1 MKAVRIDA
9 TGGPEV
15 LRVVDLPVPAPG
27 PHEVLVR
34 NHAIGVGKPDMLV
47 RTGRYA
53 WMPKLPAI
61 IGIESAGIVE
71 SVGASVQGIVP
82 GDAVYVNAR
91 DLPERSGG
99 YAQYRTAPA
108 DAVHRLPAGC
118 DLLRAAALGNY
129 QVAECLLRMAGSFP
143 PARSVAVFGAA
154 GGVGSA
160 ALQLAALRGW
170 EVLAV
175 AGSADKC
182 AFATAQ
188 GASHAIDSSRED
200 PVEAI
205 RQRTRGRG
213 VDLLLDIASGDSLPP
228 LFTALAPLGVVVSF
242 GFLEGEPSTATVP
255 AMRKRFGSSPGW
267 RLFSMHALDTQA
279 GLRAEVT
286 ASVIAAFASGGIRP
300 VIHACYPLEQ
310 ARAAHEAFEGRGL
323 QGKIV
328 LRA

>member
-1 MKAVRIDA
+1 MRAVRIEA

-15 LRVVDLPVPAPG
+15 LQVVELPVPEPG

-34 NHAIGVGKPDMLV
+34 NHAVGVGKPDVLV

-53 WMPKLPAI
+53 WMPKLPAV

-71 SVGASVQGIVP
+71 RVGSAVRGMAA

-108 DAVHRLPAGC
+108 EAAHRLPPGC

-129 QVAECLLRMAGSFP
+129 QVAECLLRMAGGFP
-143 PARSVAVFGAA
+143 LPRSVAVFGAA

-160 ALQLAALRGW
+160 ALQLAVVRGW
-170 EVLAV
+170 QAFAV
-175 AGSADKC
+175 VSSPDKC

-188 GASHAIDSSRED
+188 GADHAIDSSRED

-205 RQRTRGRG
+205 RERTGGRG

-228 LFTALAPLGVVVSF
+228 LFKALAPMGIVVSY
-242 GFLEGEPSTATVP
+242 GFLEGEPSAASVP
-255 AMRKRFGSSPGW
+255 AMRRRFGDSPGW

-279 GLRAEVT
+279 ELRKEVT
-286 ASVIAAFASGGIRP
+286 ASVISAFSLGRIVPA
-300 VIHACYPLEQ
+300 IHACYPLDQ

-323 QGKIV
+323 RGKIV